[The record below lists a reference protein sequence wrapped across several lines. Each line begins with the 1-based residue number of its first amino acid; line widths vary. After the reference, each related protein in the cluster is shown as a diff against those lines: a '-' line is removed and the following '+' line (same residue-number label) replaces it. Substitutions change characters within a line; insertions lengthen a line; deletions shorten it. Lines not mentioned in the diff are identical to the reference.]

1 MPPNYGTRYLCSLSG
16 VSADGLDDEAAAYV
30 GADDDLDDLP
40 VGWARVTIETRQENP
55 DWGLLQAARMGLV
68 HESVQQMGDNPQNR
82 RLAEILV
89 DGQLSGAMESTPRY
103 VSTREDVTIASVYV
117 GHALAALGVD
127 ADDDAEPVAEA
138 IAEPVA
144 EPVAEA
150 PAATT

>member
-1 MPPNYGTRYLCSLSG
+1 
-16 VSADGLDDEAAAYV
+16 
-30 GADDDLDDLP
+30 
-40 VGWARVTIETRQENP
+40 
-55 DWGLLQAARMGLV
+55 MGLV